1 MGHFKRLSALAT
13 LGIALGACVKQPT
26 LEEKLAS
33 ASGSER
39 LRVAYE
45 ECLKRARYPVPGGH
59 NGDYIGHES
68 RQWALCDA
76 MHEANAAKEN

>member
-1 MGHFKRLSALAT
+1 MKRIAHMALGTVT
-13 LGIALGACVKQPT
+13 LLALGACAKQPT

-33 ASGSER
+33 ASGPER
-39 LRVAYE
+39 QRVAYE

-59 NGDYIGHES
+59 NNGYVGHES

-76 MHEANAAKEN
+76 MQETNKATEK

>member
-1 MGHFKRLSALAT
+1 MK
-13 LGIALGACVKQPT
+13 GIAKMSVGALMLVAVTACVKQPT

-33 ASGSER
+33 ATGPER
-39 LRVAYE
+39 QRVAYE

-59 NGDYIGHES
+59 DGDYRGHES

-76 MHEANAAKEN
+76 MQETNKPTEK

>member
-1 MGHFKRLSALAT
+1 MRSKLLVLGVMALAVS
-13 LGIALGACVKQPT
+13 ACVKQPT

-33 ASGSER
+33 ASGPER
-39 LRVAYE
+39 QRVAYE

-59 NGDYIGHES
+59 SGDYRGHES

-76 MHEANAAKEN
+76 MQETSQLTEK

>member
-1 MGHFKRLSALAT
+1 MRSKLFI
-13 LGIALGACVKQPT
+13 LGMMVLTVSACVKQPT

-39 LRVAYE
+39 QRVAYE

-59 NGDYIGHES
+59 SGDYRGHEA

-76 MHEANAAKEN
+76 MQETNQSMEK